1 MALDVSAPPRADGV
15 LARLL
20 PAATTLA
27 AMTIAILPLP
37 IPGYGALAP
46 ALALMAVYH
55 WTIYRPDLLPAP
67 AVFAIGLL
75 QDLLSGALPGVS
87 ALVLL
92 GARAIVLRHRR
103 HFVDRPFPFVW
114 AGFLLLT
121 AAAILGLWA
130 LHCALDRAL
139 LDGRVAI
146 FRAALTVSLFP
157 ATSFLLG
164 RAQRVTM
171 GTRR

>member
-1 MALDVSAPPRADGV
+1 MALDISAPTRPDGA

-20 PAATTLA
+20 PAATTLV
-27 AMTIAILPLP
+27 AMTITILPLP

-46 ALALMAVYH
+46 ALSLMAVYH
-55 WTIYRPDLLPAP
+55 WTIYRPALLPAP

-92 GARAIVLRHRR
+92 GSRAIVLRHRGY
-103 HFVDRPFPFVW
+103 FIDRSFPFVW
-114 AGFLLLT
+114 AGFLLLAV
-121 AAAILGLWA
+121 AAMLAVWV
-130 LHCALDRAL
+130 LHCGIDGVVF
-139 LDGRVAI
+139 DGRVAI
-146 FRAALTVSLFP
+146 FRAALSVLLFP
-157 ATSFLLG
+157 AASFLLG
-164 RAQRVTM
+164 RAQQAAM